1 MSLAKGTQGIV
12 TEFPN
17 LAIVNSQE
25 KTHRAENSQAETGGG
40 GSTIKFTLKNRRN
53 FILIKFINRLS
64 GMHL

>member
-40 GSTIKFTLKNRRN
+40 GKYHKVYIKKQKKLYFD
-53 FILIKFINRLS
+53 
-64 GMHL
+64 